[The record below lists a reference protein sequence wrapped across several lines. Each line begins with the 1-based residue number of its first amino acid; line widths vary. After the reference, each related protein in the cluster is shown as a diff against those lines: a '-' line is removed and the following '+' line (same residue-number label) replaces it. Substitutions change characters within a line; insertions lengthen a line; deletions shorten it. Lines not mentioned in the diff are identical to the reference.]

1 MNENVEVLADGLAF
15 PEGPA
20 FDPQGALWC
29 VELQGGGM
37 ARWRD
42 GRCERFRTGGAPNG
56 LAIDK
61 QGRLW
66 FCDSDDQINAIR
78 RLHPESRQVE
88 TLCQAADGR
97 PLNKPNDLA
106 FDAAGNCLFTCP
118 NYSEAEPPGFV
129 CCLRPDGKASV
140 IGEPF
145 QFCNGLAL
153 TADGRAL
160 VVAETQTNRLWKGP
174 WDAAGYRWLDPQPWG
189 DVGEPGGP
197 GGPDGMAFG
206 ADGMLYVAVYGSGQ
220 IKAVGPD
227 GAVSHAYDL
236 PGRNPT
242 NCAFDPS
249 GELGLVVT
257 EAERGLL
264 LALPDLGPGV
274 ALFDGGDA
282 CP

>member
-1 MNENVEVLADGLAF
+1 MNEVEVLAEGLAF

-20 FDPQGALWC
+20 FDLQGALWC
-29 VELQGGGM
+29 VELQGGGLV
-37 ARWRD
+37 RWRE
-42 GRCERFRTGGAPNG
+42 GRLERFDTGGAPNG
-56 LAIDK
+56 LTVDRR
-61 QGRLW
+61 GRLW
-66 FCDSDDQINAIR
+66 FCDSDDKINAVR
-78 RLHPESRQVE
+78 RLLPDSGQVE
-88 TLCQAADGR
+88 TVCDAADGR

-106 FDAAGNCLFTCP
+106 FDTAGNCLFTCP
-118 NYSEAEPPGFV
+118 NYSDAEPPGFV
-129 CCLRPDGKASV
+129 CCLAPGGSATV
-140 IGEPF
+140 IGKDF

-153 TADGRAL
+153 TDGGKSL

-174 WDAAGYRWLDPQPWG
+174 WDSAELRWLDPEPWG

-220 IKAVGPD
+220 IRVVGPD
-227 GAVSHAYDL
+227 GVVARSYDL
-236 PGRNPT
+236 PGQNPT

-257 EAERGLL
+257 EAQNGLL
-264 LALPDLGPGV
+264 LALPDVGPGA

-282 CP
+282 WP